1 MVVQN
6 SRPPTLRLTTS
17 PDEMVVVVVVEL
29 SKRGCGSIELKLEV
43 VVVVVFLDDEEA
55 DEEGSGDE
63 GDEEVG

>member
-1 MVVQN
+1 M
-6 SRPPTLRLTTS
+6 
-17 PDEMVVVVVVEL
+17 VVVVEL

>member
-17 PDEMVVVVVVEL
+17 PDEMVVVVEL

>member
-17 PDEMVVVVVVEL
+17 PDEMVVVVVEL

-63 GDEEVG
+63 GDDEVG